1 MELTH
6 PDNQHILVG
15 QRFVGVSGN
24 NLHLDVD
31 HISEWPWQSGV
42 IRAASHK
49 DIARTDLKVC
59 VEFDEEPWQKR
70 SWIEVYSREVKVFLV
85 EHSLV
90 LADRKSPSNP
100 GETVQWPAMTYKCLV
115 GKAFLGSR
123 TYIQFLG
130 DKSRDFLE
138 EDLVKPVQLRETL
151 KQFKLEN
158 PSVNREFQDLI
169 RKNVDESRVLQ
180 GAKSLIGTAIKVYS
194 MDPSTQWFTA
204 TIVNAT
210 SARILEVKCEQVPAL
225 KCVDPSLI
233 HVDIVHTSCERNGK
247 SRKSLAPKRICP
259 DEEEKY
265 DAKQNRVEQVPVR
278 DSAQKASF
286 LTYSRDDGK
295 TLVVVDNPKSSN
307 SLFNSMKK
315 PLDGFKADQ
324 QM

>member
-24 NLHLDVD
+24 NLQLDVD

-49 DIARTDLKVC
+49 DIARTDLK
-59 VEFDEEPWQKR
+59 
-70 SWIEVYSREVKVFLV
+70 
-85 EHSLV
+85 
-90 LADRKSPSNP
+90 N
-100 GETVQWPAMTYKCLV
+100 YKLLV

-138 EDLVKPVQLRETL
+138 EDLVKPVRDRNTL
-151 KQFKLEN
+151 KQFVLEN

-194 MDPSTQWFTA
+194 MDPATQWFTA
-204 TIVNAT
+204 TIVHAT

-265 DAKQNRVEQVPVR
+265 DVKRNCVEQVPALKCIDPTLMHVDMVHTICER
-278 DSAQKASF
+278 NGK
-286 LTYSRDDGK
+286 SRK
-295 TLVVVDNPKSSN
+295 SLAPKRICPDEEEKYDVKQN
-307 SLFNSMKK
+307 SVE
-315 PLDGFKADQ
+315 Q
-324 QM
+324 VT